1 MIYGSQIS
9 LTIGLFTVG
18 LSATLGLLLGL
29 LAGYFGGKVDWVIM
43 RLLEVLLS
51 LPRLVFLLVLMI
63 LFKDVE
69 MFAGERRIYLIVL
82 FLGMMGWM
90 GTARLGAR

>member
-1 MIYGSQIS
+1 VLSRVIYGSQIS

-69 MFAGERRIYLIVL
+69 MFAGERT
-82 FLGMMGWM
+82 GS
-90 GTARLGAR
+90 T